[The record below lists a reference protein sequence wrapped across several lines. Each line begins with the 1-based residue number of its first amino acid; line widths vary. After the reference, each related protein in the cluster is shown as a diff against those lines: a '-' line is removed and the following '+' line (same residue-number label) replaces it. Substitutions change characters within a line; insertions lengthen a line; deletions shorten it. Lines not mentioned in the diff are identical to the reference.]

1 MWKQILKPT
10 ETTSRVF
17 YVSQP
22 MIILAEGTFGSRTVT
37 VEMRRRGSTNPWVPV
52 NVVGGLVASDPV
64 VALGGIPDTEYR
76 VGVSAA
82 GLSIFY
88 NETYPVQE

>member
-1 MWKQILKPT
+1 MWRQVLEPT
-10 ETTSRVF
+10 GTTSDVF

-22 MIILAEGTFGSRTVT
+22 MVIMAEGTFGSRTVT
-37 VEMRRRGSTNPWVPV
+37 VEMRRVGSATWVPV
-52 NVVGGLVASDPV
+52 NLQGALVAADPV

-76 VGVSAA
+76 VGVSAP